1 MWPILDWP
9 VYGNQILIYLNISV
23 FYLYSQCSRSKFNFL
38 FQLSSYTAEEAFFNI
53 SFAINMASQHSYCK
67 FHFFVVFLIFFCR
80 SKMPKTPKMLMKKHG
95 YWWIIHGKLK
105 VIFFFFQ
112 NVESD
117 LRSCQISVIKVLVKQ
132 LMVFSVI
139 IMFVNRTMGTYL
151 KQSCV
156 K

>member
-1 MWPILDWP
+1 MWP

-38 FQLSSYTAEEAFFNI
+38 FQLLSYTAEKAFFNI
-53 SFAINMASQHSYCK
+53 SFAINMANQHSYCK
-67 FHFFVVFLIFFCR
+67 FHFFVAFLIFFCR
-80 SKMPKTPKMLMKKHG
+80 SKMPKTPKMLMKEQG
-95 YWWIIHGKLK
+95 YWWIILGKLK

-132 LMVFSVI
+132 LMAFSVI
-139 IMFVNRTMGTYL
+139 IMFVTRKMGHIP
-151 KQSCV
+151 
-156 K
+156 